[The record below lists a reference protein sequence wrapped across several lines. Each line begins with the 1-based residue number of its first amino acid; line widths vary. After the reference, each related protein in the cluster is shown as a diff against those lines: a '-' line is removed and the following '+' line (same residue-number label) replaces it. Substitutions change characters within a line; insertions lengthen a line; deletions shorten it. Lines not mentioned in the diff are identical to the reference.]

1 MAIYK
6 KGSVGLFFK
15 GDPTL
20 RDYFILDGRATNY
33 GTSLHHGTPTSV
45 VYKPSELLQGLGC
58 ADFNDVGY
66 INLGTDY
73 DVPVAAG
80 TVMLWTKIRDNTNA
94 QAFWQDG
101 GGAAMDISYSAGY
114 FRALINDGA
123 WQVISVANTVLT
135 PYKLHHLCM
144 TWDSSNLK
152 LYIDGKFVSS
162 VAAGAC
168 TNQAG
173 YDTVIG
179 AGYDFSNPIH
189 GYESEFAIFSRAVSS
204 QENSQYYKWAIS
216 SSILLRPKLTV
227 IFSTPSV
234 VYHNLR
240 RKLLLN
246 K

>member
-33 GTSLHHGTPTSV
+33 GTSTTHGNPTSV

-66 INLGTDY
+66 INLGDY
-73 DVPVAAG
+73 NIPLAAG
-80 TVMLWTKIRDNTNA
+80 TVMFWTKIRDNTNA
-94 QAFWQDG
+94 QTFWQDG
-101 GGAAMDISYSAGY
+101 GGAAMDINYSAGC

-179 AGYDFSNPIH
+179 AGYDFSNPLH

-227 IFSTPSV
+227 TFSTPSV